1 MPVDVEGS
9 LSFWFVDPIV
19 KFYFV
24 LGFKVSFYL
33 LFDFDFP
40 FSFNYE
46 LFVFI
51 LEKFY
56 DCLRFFLLFYLTNP
70 YFIFDENWFVYLDV
84 PFMIFYAL
92 FINILSSIF

>member
-1 MPVDVEGS
+1 MHVDGN
-9 LSFWFVDPIV
+9 LSFWFVDPIL

-24 LGFKVSFYL
+24 LGLSVNFYL

-40 FSFNYE
+40 LSFNYE

-56 DCLRFFLLFYLTNP
+56 DCLKFFLLFYLINP
-70 YFIFDENWFVYLDV
+70 YFIFDENWLAYLDV
-84 PFMIFYAL
+84 PFVRFYAL
-92 FINILSSIF
+92 FIDILSSNF